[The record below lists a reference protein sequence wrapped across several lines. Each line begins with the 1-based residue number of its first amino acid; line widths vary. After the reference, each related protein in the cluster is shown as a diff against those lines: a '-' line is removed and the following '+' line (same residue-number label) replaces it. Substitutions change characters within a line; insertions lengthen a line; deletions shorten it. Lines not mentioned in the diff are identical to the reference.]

1 MADPSISPARNG
13 TVSQL
18 LRYAA
23 VGVASNAAGYLVYLL
38 LTYLGMSPKIAM
50 TLLYGVGA
58 TVSFLGNRRY
68 TFGQQG
74 ALLGVG
80 GRYVIAHS
88 LGYFINLSIQVIM
101 VDALGYP
108 HQLAQALG
116 ICVVAVFLFLA
127 FKHFV
132 FVNTDQNKTG
142 NS

>member
-1 MADPSISPARNG
+1 MSSERGRTA
-13 TVSQL
+13 SQL
-18 LRYAA
+18 ARYAA

-38 LTYLGMSPKIAM
+38 LTHLGMAPKVAM

-68 TFGQQG
+68 TFRQQG

-80 GRYVIAHS
+80 GRYVIAHG
-88 LGYFINLSIQVIM
+88 LGYFINLSIQIIM
-101 VDALGYP
+101 VDGLGYP

-116 ICVVAVFLFLA
+116 ICIVAAFLFVM
-127 FKHFV
+127 FKYFV
-132 FVNTDQNKTG
+132 FVNTGQSETD